1 VAGDSAI
8 FLVKET
14 GERTVVGFRDWQSS
28 LDALYWTG
36 ANVLVF
42 QARSELDA
50 LIAEHQ
56 CRTLAIDM
64 TSVEPFPSAFL
75 ALLISL
81 TKEGVRIEL
90 LNPSEIVREGLRI
103 TKLDTFFAIRD

>member
-1 VAGDSAI
+1 MEGDSAI
-8 FLVKET
+8 FVVKET
-14 GERTVVGFRDWQSS
+14 GERTVVGFHDWQYS

-42 QARSELDA
+42 RARSELEE
-50 LIAEHQ
+50 LIAEHHCQ
-56 CRTLAIDM
+56 TLAIDM

-81 TKEGVRIEL
+81 SKEGVQIEL
-90 LNPSEIVREGLRI
+90 LNPSAIVREGLEI
-103 TKLDTFFAIRD
+103 TKLDTFFTIRD